1 MAISIPSVPNFT
13 TSSFYLQFNTQQ
25 FESSLS
31 KAVQRVQLSGPR
43 WVASFSLPAMT
54 RETVSEWITFFNNLR
69 GNLNTFDAF
78 DPEGKIP
85 RGSAGGIPLVNGAS
99 QTGSSLITDGWP
111 ISTTGILLKGDYFS
125 VNNELKQITQN
136 IDTDGSG
143 NATLV
148 FEPNLRNSPPDSTP
162 ITTDNATVEMILPN
176 DDVAIFTSDP
186 NGIYLPKSFSAFEP
200 LSI

>member
-1 MAISIPSVPNFT
+1 MGISIPSVPNFT

-54 RETVSEWITFFNNLR
+54 RDTVSEWITFFNNLR

-85 RGSAGGIPLVNGAS
+85 RGSAGGAPLVNGAS
-99 QTGSSLITDGWP
+99 QTGSTLITDGWP

-136 IDTDGSG
+136 IDSDGSG

-148 FEPNLRNSPPDSTP
+148 FEPNLRNSPADGAP

-176 DDVAIFTSDP
+176 DDAGIFTTDP

-200 LSI
+200 LNI